1 MASVSRAVCELEKG
15 SCVYLSLLL
24 ITSPLNKIEQ
34 RQMALGNV

>member
-24 ITSPLNKIEQ
+24 ITSPLNKTEQ